1 MAELKR
7 MSELAQLSMDAYNGK
22 IDKFSVQDAEALIR
36 EKLTEC
42 VGGKWSYRNFKKNEH
57 DFYALIEELITVNLS
72 NLTVESFGDWV
83 EVKDFELGD
92 KIEFRVENT
101 NLFKVGNIATGTNT
115 IRRQRM
121 LDSKLPTTAYK
132 MSIAI
137 YEEFDRFLAGRI
149 DWSRLVDKVSKSFNR
164 EVALQISNAVQNA
177 YNSIHTNLK
186 YTGTYTDAQLSKLVA
201 KVKGLTGQDV
211 AIFGTSQAVEHI
223 VGANCLADLAD
234 RRAYGYIKE
243 FKGVPVIELPQTYDA
258 SNDKWGVRNDILYVV
273 PAGEKIVRVGFEGE
287 ATVIENTDGTKR
299 NDQQIEYKFQ
309 RMMHLGVLSTAR
321 FGAYIISGE

>member
-1 MAELKR
+1 MAELRR
-7 MSELAQLSMDAYNGK
+7 MSELAQLSMDAYTGK
-22 IDKFSVQDAEALIR
+22 VDKFSVQDAEALIR

-42 VGGKWSYRNFKKNEH
+42 VGGKWNYRNFKKNEH
-57 DFYALIEELITVNLS
+57 DFYALIEELITINLS
-72 NLTVESFGDWV
+72 NMTVESFGDWV

-101 NLFKVGNIATGTNT
+101 NLFQVGNIATGTNT

-149 DWSRLVDKVSKSFNR
+149 DWARLVDKVGKSFNR
-164 EVALQISNAVQNA
+164 EVALQISRAVQNA
-177 YNSIHTNLK
+177 YSSIHANLK
-186 YTGTYTDAQLSKLVA
+186 KEGTYSDAELGKLIS

-211 AIFGTSQAVEHI
+211 AIYGVSEAIENIQ
-223 VGANCLADLAD
+223 GANCLADLAD
-234 RRAYGYIKE
+234 RRAYGYVKE

-258 SNDKWGVRNDILYVV
+258 VNNKWGVKNNILYIV
-273 PAGEKIVRVGFEGE
+273 PAGEKIVRCGFEGE
-287 ATVIENTDGTKR
+287 AMVIENTDGTKR

-321 FGAYIISGE
+321 FGAYVING

>member
-1 MAELKR
+1 MAKLRR
-7 MSELAQLSMDAYNGK
+7 MSELEQLSMDAYKGK
-22 IDKFSVQDAEALIR
+22 VDKFSVQDAETLIR

-42 VGGKWSYRNFKKNEH
+42 VGGAWNYRNFKKNEH
-57 DFYALIEELITVNLS
+57 DFYALIEELITINLS
-72 NLTVESFGDWV
+72 NLTVEDFSDWV
-83 EVKDFELGD
+83 EVKDFALGD

-101 NLFKVGNIATGTNT
+101 NLFQVGNIATGTNT

-149 DWSRLVDKVSKSFNR
+149 EWSKLVEKVGKSFNR
-164 EVALQISNAVQNA
+164 EIALQISRAVQNA
-177 YNSIHTNLK
+177 YSTIHTNLK
-186 YTGTYTDAQLSKLVA
+186 FEGTYSDAQLSKLISKIKA
-201 KVKGLTGQDV
+201 LTGQDV
-211 AIFGTSQAVEHI
+211 AIYGTPEAVENI
-223 VGANCLADLAD
+223 QGANSLADLAD

-258 SNDKWGVRNDILYVV
+258 VNDKYGVRNDILYIV
-273 PAGEKIVRVGFEGE
+273 PAGEKIVRVGFEGD
-287 ATVIENTDGTKR
+287 AMVIENTDGTAR

-309 RMMHLGVLSTAR
+309 RMCHLGVLSTAR
-321 FGAYIISGE
+321 FGAYVITA

>member
-1 MAELKR
+1 MAELRR
-7 MSELAQLSMDAYNGK
+7 MSELAQLSVDAYTGK
-22 IDKFSVQDAEALIR
+22 VDKFNVNDAEALIR
-36 EKLTEC
+36 EKLNEC
-42 VGGKWSYRNFKKNEH
+42 VGGKWNYRNFKKNEH
-57 DFYALIEELITVNLS
+57 DFYALIEELITINLS

-101 NLFKVGNIATGTNT
+101 NLFQVGNIATGTNT

-149 DWSRLVDKVSKSFNR
+149 DWAKLVDKVSKSFNR
-164 EVALQISNAVQNA
+164 EVALQVSRTVQNA
-177 YNSIHTNLK
+177 YTSIHTNLK
-186 YTGTYTDAQLSKLVA
+186 YEGTYTDAQLSKLIA
-201 KVKGLTGQDV
+201 KVKGLTGQEV
-211 AIFGTSQAVEHI
+211 AIYGVSEAVENI
-223 VGANCLADLAD
+223 QGANCLADLAD
-234 RRAYGYIKE
+234 RRAYGYVKE
-243 FKGVPVIELPQTYDA
+243 FKGIPVIELPQTYDA
-258 SNDKWGVRNDILYVV
+258 INDKWGVRNDILYVI
-273 PAGEKIVRVGFEGE
+273 PANEKIVRVGFEGE
-287 ATVIENTDGTKR
+287 AMVLENTDGTKR

-321 FGAYIISGE
+321 FGAYVITA

>member
-1 MAELKR
+1 MAELRR
-7 MSELAQLSMDAYNGK
+7 MSELAQLSMDAYTGK
-22 IDKFSVQDAEALIR
+22 VDKFSVQDAEALIR

-42 VGGKWSYRNFKKNEH
+42 VGGKWNYRNFKKNEH
-57 DFYALIEELITVNLS
+57 DFYALIEELITINLS
-72 NLTVESFGDWV
+72 NMTVESFGDWV

-101 NLFKVGNIATGTNT
+101 NLFQVGNIATGTNT

-149 DWSRLVDKVSKSFNR
+149 DWAKLVDKVGKSFNR
-164 EVALQISNAVQNA
+164 EVALQISRAVQNA
-177 YNSIHTNLK
+177 YKTIHTNLK
-186 YTGTYTDAQLSKLVA
+186 YEGTYADAQLSKLIS

-211 AIFGTSQAVEHI
+211 AIYGVSEAIENIQ
-223 VGANCLADLAD
+223 GANCLADLAD

-258 SNDKWGVRNDILYVV
+258 VNNKWGVRNDILYIV
-273 PAGEKIVRVGFEGE
+273 PAGEKIVRCGFEGE
-287 ATVIENTDGTKR
+287 AMVIENTDGTKR

-321 FGAYIISGE
+321 FGAYVITA

>member
-1 MAELKR
+1 
-7 MSELAQLSMDAYNGK
+7 MSELEQLSMDAYKGK
-22 IDKFSVQDAEALIR
+22 VDKFSVQDAETLIR

-42 VGGKWSYRNFKKNEH
+42 VGGAWNYRNFKKNEH
-57 DFYALIEELITVNLS
+57 DFYALIEELITINLS
-72 NLTVESFGDWV
+72 NLTVEDFSDWV
-83 EVKDFELGD
+83 EVKDFALGD

-101 NLFKVGNIATGTNT
+101 NLFQVGNIATGTNT

-149 DWSRLVDKVSKSFNR
+149 EWSKLVEKVGKSFNR
-164 EVALQISNAVQNA
+164 EIALQISRAVQNA
-177 YNSIHTNLK
+177 YSTIHTNLK
-186 YTGTYTDAQLSKLVA
+186 FEGTYSDAQLSKLISKIKA
-201 KVKGLTGQDV
+201 LTGQDV
-211 AIFGTSQAVEHI
+211 AIYGTPEAVENI
-223 VGANCLADLAD
+223 QGANSLADLAD

-258 SNDKWGVRNDILYVV
+258 VNDKYGVRNDILYIV
-273 PAGEKIVRVGFEGE
+273 PAGEKIVRVGFEGD
-287 ATVIENTDGTKR
+287 AMVIENTDGTAR

-309 RMMHLGVLSTAR
+309 RMCHLGVLSTAR
-321 FGAYIISGE
+321 FGAYVITA